1 MLKSFAKRLLFG
13 SGLLGIWHRW
23 RNRGNL
29 TVVMFHRVLPPEDV
43 RFRGANHAY
52 TVTPE
57 EFEQC
62 VSLFASFYNLVSL
75 AQIGAARAC
84 KGNLPDCPL
93 LITFDDGWQD
103 NFQYA
108 LPILTRHKAP
118 ALLFLATDY
127 VGSRKG
133 FWQEEL
139 LAALLQ
145 NRSAGPAYAEAL
157 ARIGELNATSRG
169 DRKQQLAGLPKP
181 SGLPRR
187 MLDVEEIKALRT
199 SGVAIGGHGH
209 SHEPMT
215 ELDDPQAEF
224 VACHER
230 LSALD
235 LLEDPVAFSFPHGR
249 HDQKLVAQ
257 ARSAGFDLL
266 FTSRHML
273 TPCARLAECETLGR
287 IEMDLRPFRIA
298 NGKLDAARLMSHLS
312 MQRIDYVGGR
322 DTAREAGDVET

>member
-1 MLKSFAKRLLFG
+1 MLKSFAKRFLFA
-13 SGLLGIWHRW
+13 SGLLGTWHRW
-23 RNRGNL
+23 RNRWNL

-43 RFRGANHAY
+43 RFQGANRTY

-62 VSLFASFYNLVSL
+62 ISLFASFYNLVSL
-75 AQIGAARAC
+75 AQIGAARAG

-108 LPILTRHKAP
+108 FPILTRHRAP
-118 ALLFLATDY
+118 ALLFLVTEY
-127 VGSRKG
+127 IGSRRG

-139 LAALLQ
+139 LAALLR

-157 ARIGELNATSRG
+157 ARIGELNAMSRA
-169 DRKQQLAGLPKP
+169 DRKQQLADLPEP
-181 SGLPRR
+181 LGLPRR
-187 MLDVEEIKALRT
+187 MLDVEEIKELRARR
-199 SGVAIGGHGH
+199 VAIGGHGH

-215 ELDDPQAEF
+215 ELDDPHAEF

-230 LSALD
+230 LSALG
-235 LLEDPVAFSFPHGR
+235 LLEEPVAFSFPHGR
-249 HDQKLVAQ
+249 HDENLVAQ

-266 FTSRHML
+266 FTSRHTLM
-273 TPCARLAECETLGR
+273 PCAKLAECETFGR
-287 IEMDLRPFRIA
+287 IEMDLRPFRLA
-298 NGKLDAARLMSHLS
+298 DGRLDPARLMSHLS
-312 MQRIDYVGGR
+312 MQRIGYVGGPG
-322 DTAREAGDVET
+322 TARGAGDVEA

>member
-1 MLKSFAKRLLFG
+1 MLKSFAKRFLFG
-13 SGLLGIWHRW
+13 SGLLGTWHRC
-23 RNRGNL
+23 RNRRNL
-29 TVVMFHRVLPPEDV
+29 TVVMFHRVLPREDE
-43 RFRGANHAY
+43 RFQGANRTY

-62 VSLFASFYNLVSL
+62 ISLFASFYNLVSL
-75 AQIGAARAC
+75 AQIGAAGVG

-108 LPILTRHKAP
+108 FPILTRHRAP
-118 ALLFLATDY
+118 ALLFLATEY
-127 VGSRKG
+127 IGSRRG
-133 FWQEEL
+133 FWQEEF
-139 LAALLQ
+139 LAAFLR

-157 ARIGELNATSRG
+157 ARIGKLNATSRA
-169 DRKQQLAGLPKP
+169 DRKQQLANLPEP
-181 SGLPRR
+181 SELPRR
-187 MLDVEEIKALRT
+187 MLDGKELQALRT
-199 SGVAIGGHGH
+199 GGVAIGGHGH

-215 ELDDPQAEF
+215 ELDDSHAEF

-249 HDQKLVAQ
+249 YDGDLVAQ

-266 FTSRHML
+266 FTSRHTL
-273 TPCARLAECETLGR
+273 TPCAKLAACETLGR
-287 IEMDLRPFRIA
+287 IEMDLRPFRLA
-298 NGKLDAARLMSHLS
+298 DGKLDTARLMSHLS
-312 MQRIDYVGGR
+312 MQQIGYVSGRGTAGG
-322 DTAREAGDVET
+322 AGDVEA

>member
-1 MLKSFAKRLLFG
+1 MLKSFAKRFLFA
-13 SGLLGIWHRW
+13 SGLLGTWHRW
-23 RNRGNL
+23 RNRWNL

-43 RFRGANHAY
+43 RFQGANRTY

-57 EFEQC
+57 EFERC

-75 AQIGAARAC
+75 SQIGAARAG

-108 LPILTRHKAP
+108 FPILTRHRAP
-118 ALLFLATDY
+118 ALLFLATEY
-127 VGSRKG
+127 IGSRRG

-139 LAALLQ
+139 LAALLR
-145 NRSAGPAYAEAL
+145 NRCAGPAYAEAL
-157 ARIGELNATSRG
+157 ARIGELNAMSRA
-169 DRKQQLAGLPKP
+169 DRKQQLADLPEPSELPK
-181 SGLPRR
+181 R
-187 MLDVEEIKALRT
+187 MLDGKELKALRNG
-199 SGVAIGGHGH
+199 GVAMGGHGH

-215 ELDDPQAEF
+215 ELDDPHVEF

-230 LSALD
+230 LSGLD

-249 HDQKLVAQ
+249 YDENLVAQ

-266 FTSRHML
+266 FTSRHTL
-273 TPCARLAECETLGR
+273 TPCAKLAACETLGR
-287 IEMDLRPFRIA
+287 IEMDLRPFRHHC
-298 NGKLDAARLMSHLS
+298 GRLKEAELLFSLMT
-312 MQRIDYVGGR
+312 QRILR
-322 DTAREAGDVET
+322 